1 MVRCVS
7 RFSRSLALASHLT
20 RMRPSPAPALCPPPA
35 CLRLPPP
42 LAAAFPMQSGSYE
55 EQTGGQ
61 SKKRKTKC
69 ARPLRRRLVQR
80 ARQPRLSTTSSAGAT
95 ARSHATAGGGAPG
108 GDDREQTCPPSS
120 ELDGAWLPAG
130 ATSRVPYHMAL
141 LPEDAAALGAETKLR
156 VALRCNRA
164 GQHIDDWGPLVSV
177 FPTPEGGEQP
187 GGGDDGGSAAVR
199 ATTSG
204 EPAAG
209 ESPVLP
215 YCLLRFPGPASPCD
229 AVRTDRLAPTAP
241 QIAPKRVV
249 ASLTA
254 FRDKFG
260 RTFPGILQRLEQV
273 DVPPGIKWL
282 VAGGCVVRTLLDP
295 PGAGPQAGFDSNT
308 SDIDV
313 FLYSEDDDQAPAA
326 ALAERIFRAVA
337 ADGEQ
342 WGLSRT
348 SNVINMVRDTTPSHE
363 GGVDAHVQIV
373 LHLFKNAAEVLT
385 GFDVDCCAL
394 GFDGRHVLALPR
406 ALRALERG
414 YNVADPSHSWLNRAS
429 YELRLVKYAFRGFG
443 TSPVDVGGVGHGV
456 GAGVVLLYACR
467 SCAVAGG
474 GWPSE
479 FGAGARA
486 KGRRWVRETGRG
498 RLTKSPACHSISPA
512 LRPDVAV
519 PGVTFDQLAVAT
531 SSMCSGGNTGDS
543 PGAGQQQGGSPCL
556 IQNAVDAGGALQGLS
571 RLLYLEWVCRQLVPG
586 GGDRFAVLRVFL
598 DNDLTALTKIVI
610 FGSYDLI
617 EGVYDGTGG
626 EGVAASGRAHVNAS
640 RSLIVRASG
649 AGEDPSRFGRSAG
662 SDDDGRRRGIL
673 FGTMAKPMTHGRRTA
688 AWVAIERSSHPTDI
702 GGYTECLE
710 FGTGPRMRQYYY
722 SQYREQ
728 REDIWYRSGTRG
740 RSGQIHMSDEK
751 SKHLSPPSLA
761 VRRRGAAG
769 LGGEDGD
776 AGGYSARQT

>member
-1 MVRCVS
+1 MHGHTQAKCPTRPCPVCRQLGHTLTQCPLKPK
-7 RFSRSLALASHLT
+7 RPCAECGKPGHARSK
-20 RMRPSPAPALCPPPA
+20 CPDRTSE
-35 CLRLPPP
+35 CTSDDCHH
-42 LAAAFPMQSGSYE
+42 MSMNE
-55 EQTGGQ
+55 EQNGSQ
-61 SKKRKTKC
+61 SKKRKMK
-69 ARPLRRRLVQR
+69 RGSP
-80 ARQPRLSTTSSAGAT
+80 
-95 ARSHATAGGGAPG
+95 ATAGGGAPG

-156 VALRCNRA
+156 VALRCNR
-164 GQHIDDWGPLVSV
+164 GDQHVDEWGPLVSV
-177 FPTPEGGEQP
+177 FSTPEGGEQP

-199 ATTSG
+199 ATTRG
-204 EPAAG
+204 DPAAG

-215 YCLLRFPGPASPCD
+215 YCILRFPGPASLCD

-241 QIAPKRVV
+241 QIAPKQVV

-254 FRDKFG
+254 FRDKFC

-282 VAGGCVVRTLLDP
+282 VAGGCVVRTLLDS

-313 FLYSEDDDQAPAA
+313 FFYSEDDDQAPAA

-443 TSPVDVGGVGHGV
+443 TSPADVGGVGHGV
-456 GAGVVLLYACR
+456 DAGVVLLYACR

-474 GWPSE
+474 G
-479 FGAGARA
+479 
-486 KGRRWVRETGRG
+486 
-498 RLTKSPACHSISPA
+498 
-512 LRPDVAV
+512 
-519 PGVTFDQLAVAT
+519 LAV
-531 SSMCSGGNTGDS
+531 G
-543 PGAGQQQGGSPCL
+543 
-556 IQNAVDAGGALQGLS
+556 I
-571 RLLYLEWVCRQLVPG
+571 WCRCA
-586 GGDRFAVLRVFL
+586 R
-598 DNDLTALTKIVI
+598 
-610 FGSYDLI
+610 
-617 EGVYDGTGG
+617 
-626 EGVAASGRAHVNAS
+626 
-640 RSLIVRASG
+640 
-649 AGEDPSRFGRSAG
+649 
-662 SDDDGRRRGIL
+662 
-673 FGTMAKPMTHGRRTA
+673 
-688 AWVAIERSSHPTDI
+688 
-702 GGYTECLE
+702 
-710 FGTGPRMRQYYY
+710 
-722 SQYREQ
+722 
-728 REDIWYRSGTRG
+728 
-740 RSGQIHMSDEK
+740 
-751 SKHLSPPSLA
+751 
-761 VRRRGAAG
+761 
-769 LGGEDGD
+769 GGEDMG
-776 AGGYSARQT
+776 A

>member
-313 FLYSEDDDQAPAA
+313 FFTA
-326 ALAERIFRAVA
+326 
-337 ADGEQ
+337 
-342 WGLSRT
+342 RT
-348 SNVINMVRDTTPSHE
+348 TT
-363 GGVDAHVQIV
+363 
-373 LHLFKNAAEVLT
+373 
-385 GFDVDCCAL
+385 
-394 GFDGRHVLALPR
+394 
-406 ALRALERG
+406 
-414 YNVADPSHSWLNRAS
+414 
-429 YELRLVKYAFRGFG
+429 
-443 TSPVDVGGVGHGV
+443 
-456 GAGVVLLYACR
+456 
-467 SCAVAGG
+467 
-474 GWPSE
+474 
-479 FGAGARA
+479 
-486 KGRRWVRETGRG
+486 
-498 RLTKSPACHSISPA
+498 
-512 LRPDVAV
+512 
-519 PGVTFDQLAVAT
+519 
-531 SSMCSGGNTGDS
+531 
-543 PGAGQQQGGSPCL
+543 
-556 IQNAVDAGGALQGLS
+556 
-571 RLLYLEWVCRQLVPG
+571 
-586 GGDRFAVLRVFL
+586 
-598 DNDLTALTKIVI
+598 
-610 FGSYDLI
+610 
-617 EGVYDGTGG
+617 
-626 EGVAASGRAHVNAS
+626 
-640 RSLIVRASG
+640 
-649 AGEDPSRFGRSAG
+649 
-662 SDDDGRRRGIL
+662 RRRQ
-673 FGTMAKPMTHGRRTA
+673 
-688 AWVAIERSSHPTDI
+688 
-702 GGYTECLE
+702 
-710 FGTGPRMRQYYY
+710 PR
-722 SQYREQ
+722 
-728 REDIWYRSGTRG
+728 
-740 RSGQIHMSDEK
+740 
-751 SKHLSPPSLA
+751 
-761 VRRRGAAG
+761 
-769 LGGEDGD
+769 
-776 AGGYSARQT
+776 